1 VHAQKQSF
9 LGFDTRDYDPEN
21 IRQPLVEDV
30 IDLVSREVNNRGILD
45 SVVQRTATL
54 GGFPSCLP
62 PFLELLEGPRREDDP
77 GPVTAWTAA
86 ARK

>member
-1 VHAQKQSF
+1 MHAQKQSF
-9 LGFDTRDYDPEN
+9 LGLDTRDYDSKN
-21 IRQPLVEDV
+21 VRQPLVENI
-30 IDLVSREVNNRGILD
+30 IDLLSSEVSNRGILD

-77 GPVTAWTAA
+77 DPVTAWTAA
-86 ARK
+86 TRK